1 MAFGGNSRART
12 FFKQHGWTEGGKIE
26 EKYTS
31 RAADLYR
38 QLLAKEVAKSYVAA
52 PSSPRATP
60 SGTPAES
67 APPTTQANEPAAAAA
82 APVLKASNAGSAS
95 KPAVSS
101 VVGRKPVSLSG
112 KKTTTAKTTGL
123 GVKKLVSKVGAY
135 ESVPGSGYTRY

>member
-38 QLLAKEVAKSYVAA
+38 QLLAKEVAKSYVAG

-60 SGTPAES
+60 SAEAA
-67 APPTTQANEPAAAAA
+67 APSTQANEPAAAAA
-82 APVLKASNAGSAS
+82 APVLKASNAAAAT

-123 GVKKLVSKVGAY
+123 GVKKLVSKVGA
-135 ESVPGSGYTRY
+135 